1 MTKETVQRFNLQTM
15 SGIFPG
21 TRTPIFQRVRVQ
33 PQEAQPAGQAA
44 GTPAISQWVQLAW
57 YTDPD
62 ACVAYALQPGTAI
75 DYALPLVRIEE
86 PLAANFNQRLQA
98 ALAAHQQ
105 QLRSC
110 GSCHFWQQGAVVT
123 LEGLPVGHCR
133 LDVRSPQQWQDGT
146 AQFAAA
152 ASGKTDILGTLALQS
167 ALALD
172 CPHWQPSDDG
182 ISAVEP
188 TGATR
193 HALAPM
199 RKVAESA
206 EIRLS
211 LWQRFKKRLLV
222 RLGRSQPRNWET
234 LFLERSGVGAG
245 TEPCFV
251 CQGRIANLGALTVST
266 PEGDKQT
273 FSVWRCRHCYTVYLN
288 NWIDRWERLEN
299 LETEESYYR
308 LAPAEAKEL
317 LTVIYSVVGGEHPN
331 RRQER
336 EAERAYILTFMAA
349 RLPLSH
355 QIRQGR

>member
-1 MTKETVQRFNLQTM
+1 MTQETVQRFNLQTM

-21 TRTPIFQRVRVQ
+21 TRTPLFQRVRVQ
-33 PQEAQPAGQAA
+33 QQIEQAA
-44 GTPAISQWVQLAW
+44 PTPPVNRWLQLAW
-57 YTDPD
+57 YDEPV
-62 ACVAYALQPGTAI
+62 ACVAYVIEPGAAVDYTQP
-75 DYALPLVRIEE
+75 LFRLSE
-86 PLAANFNQRLQA
+86 PQATDFNQRLQEAVA
-98 ALAAHQQ
+98 AQQQ
-105 QLRSC
+105 QLVTC
-110 GSCHFWQQGAVVT
+110 GSCRFWQPSDVITPEQLPTGYCRWQGEAAQT
-123 LEGLPVGHCR
+123 TDLP
-133 LDVRSPQQWQDGT
+133 
-146 AQFAAA
+146 A
-152 ASGKTDILGTLALQS
+152 TLALQS

-172 CPHWQPSDDG
+172 CLHWQPLANGQTDL
-182 ISAVEP
+182 
-188 TGATR
+188 ATATADHR
-193 HALAPM
+193 SLAPM

-211 LWQRFKKRLLV
+211 LWQRFKKRLIT
-222 RLGRSQPRNWET
+222 RWGRSRPQNWES

-251 CQGRIANLGALTVST
+251 CQGRIANLGALTVGT

-308 LAPAEAKEL
+308 LAPVEAKAL
-317 LTVIYSVVGGEHPN
+317 LTLIYRVVGGEHPN

-336 EAERAYILTFMAA
+336 EAERTYFLTFMAA
-349 RLPLSH
+349 RTPLSH